1 MEPNTDLSDEQKQVL
16 FEKATEAPYSGAL
29 LEENRLG
36 DYVCA
41 NCQATLF
48 SSDSKYDAGCG
59 WPSFDQA
66 IEDSVNYL
74 DDNSHGMKRIEVTC
88 SNCGGHLGHVFPDGP
103 QQTTG
108 QRYCI
113 NSLSLNFHPESN

>member
-1 MEPNTDLSDEQKQVL
+1 MKPNPDLSDEQKQVL

-88 SNCGGHLGHVFPDGP
+88 SSCGGHLGHVFPDGP
-103 QQTTG
+103 QQTTR

>member
-1 MEPNTDLSDEQKQVL
+1 MEPNHDLSDEQKQVL

-59 WPSFDQA
+59 WPSFDRA

-88 SNCGGHLGHVFPDGP
+88 SNCSGHLGHVFPDGP

-113 NSLSLNFHPESN
+113 NSLSLNFYPESN